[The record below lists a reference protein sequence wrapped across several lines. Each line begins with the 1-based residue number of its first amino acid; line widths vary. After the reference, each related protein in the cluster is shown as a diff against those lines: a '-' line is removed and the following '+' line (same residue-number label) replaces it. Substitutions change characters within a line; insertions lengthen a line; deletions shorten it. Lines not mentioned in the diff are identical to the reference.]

1 MKKLKGVSGK
11 LAVNVS
17 LLLITVLI
25 CLSVVE
31 SILRIAPISDIIGW
45 NRVPSIQERIERF
58 NKLDGKAK
66 IVVLGDSFAE
76 WRLGGSVNMFDIIQK
91 RVVNRKVAL
100 LNLAKA
106 GSDIGGYLGMYEKY
120 VSFKPDYIIMCVYL
134 GNDIENYG
142 DIKLNAISS
151 DNLSSQDLKGFLKR
165 HSILANLLFRGLKY
179 RFSFFRSDFLEN
191 NLKVLQKIENL
202 SDEFIK
208 SRIKQISPEVLNAA
222 KSDRINAWTLALG
235 IARPYHYKKLF
246 GLITQDALAAADRSV
261 SIIKGFYETK
271 AVDNFLV
278 IFIPESLQVSQ
289 QYDDFFKQCG
299 FNLND
304 FPLSERQKL
313 TKYVIKELSRSGI
326 KTLDLTG
333 ALQKAANAYIDGD
346 IHLNAEGHKIAAD
359 SIYQV
364 IEKIYKNDR

>member
-1 MKKLKGVSGK
+1 MQKLKGASGN

-58 NKLDGKAK
+58 NKLNGKVK
-66 IVVLGDSFAE
+66 VVVLGDSFAV
-76 WRLGGSVNMFDIIQK
+76 WRLGGSVNMFDIIQN
-91 RVVNRKVAL
+91 RVVNKKVAL
-100 LNLAKA
+100 LNLAKS
-106 GSDIGGYLGMYEKY
+106 GLDIDGYIGMYEKY

-134 GNDIENYG
+134 SNDIANYG
-142 DIKLNAISS
+142 DIKLNAVSS
-151 DNLSSQDLKGFLKR
+151 DNLASQDLRGFLKR

-179 RFSFFRSDFLEN
+179 RFSYFRSDFLEN

-202 SDEFIK
+202 SDEFIQN
-208 SRIKQISPEVLNAA
+208 RINQISPEILKAA
-222 KSDRINAWTLALG
+222 KSDRINAWTLAAG
-235 IARPYHYKKLF
+235 IAKPLYYKNLF
-246 GLITQDALAAADRSV
+246 GLTTQDALTAADRSV
-261 SIIKGFYETK
+261 SLIKAFYETRG
-271 AVDNFLV
+271 VDNFLV

-299 FNLND
+299 FDLSD

-313 TKYVIKELSRSGI
+313 TKYIAKELSRSGI

-333 ALQKAANAYIDGD
+333 ALQKATNGYIDGD

-359 SIYQV
+359 SIYEV